1 MTRRSAFTI
10 IELAIA
16 VTVIS
21 ALAALVTIN
30 FTESRARGRDANRRE
45 SVSAYGGALEQWKAK
60 TGSYFV
66 TAGTGCTATL
76 PGPDNGYM
84 TGSGA
89 NCVGFNGSGAGG
101 ITRKN
106 TLHYPNQSS
115 SIADALVAAGYLTEV
130 RTDPSLAN
138 DTATLR
144 LVPHPSDFILTLCKS
159 DGFAANSPESA
170 TEYALYAQVER
181 PGDRLEAEP
190 TGQCGHEQSPGGG
203 WDTLTALL
211 P

>member
-1 MTRRSAFTI
+1 MTRRPAFTI

-16 VTVIS
+16 ITVMS

-30 FTESRARGRDANRRE
+30 FTESRARGRDANRRD
-45 SVSAYGGALEQWKAK
+45 SVAAYSAALEQWKAK
-60 TGSYFV
+60 NGSYFV
-66 TAGTGCTATL
+66 STGAGCAASLT
-76 PGPDNGYM
+76 GPDNGYM
-84 TGSGA
+84 AGTGA
-89 NCVGFNGSGAGG
+89 TCVGYNGGGAGG
-101 ITRKN
+101 ITRKG
-106 TLHYPNQSS
+106 TVGYPNQSS

-130 RTDPSLAN
+130 RTDPSLPN

-159 DGFAANSPESA
+159 DGFAANTPESA

-190 TGQCGHEQSPGGG
+190 TGQCGHEESPGGG
-203 WDTLTALL
+203 WDTLVALL